1 MVSFSTMAVIDLI
14 DAFASN
20 DPVPGGGS
28 ASALAGAVGVSLLM
42 MVAAMPKTKSGTPEE
57 TADLAEAE
65 ARLRPL
71 RNQLT
76 GLIDRDS
83 EAYQAVVA
91 AFKLPKATDEE
102 KTARKDAIQTLT
114 RRATEVP
121 LETMRACR
129 DALREAVVVA
139 KNGTR
144 NAASDVGVAVEL
156 LTAGLKGAA
165 LNIAINLSGLTDG
178 SFVRHAR
185 AEREELERMAAAHA
199 LRARQLLDNV

>member
-1 MVSFSTMAVIDLI
+1 MVSFSTMAVMDLI
-14 DAFASN
+14 DAFASS

-71 RNQLT
+71 RSQLT

-83 EAYQAVVA
+83 DAYEAVVG

-102 KTARKDAIQTLT
+102 KAARKDAIETAT

-144 NAASDVGVAVEL
+144 NAASDVGVGLEL

-165 LNIAINLSGLTDG
+165 LNVVINLGGLTDA
-178 SFVRHAR
+178 SFVTAAR
-185 AEREELERMAAAHA
+185 AEREELERTAAADA
-199 LRARQLLDNV
+199 LRARQLLDV